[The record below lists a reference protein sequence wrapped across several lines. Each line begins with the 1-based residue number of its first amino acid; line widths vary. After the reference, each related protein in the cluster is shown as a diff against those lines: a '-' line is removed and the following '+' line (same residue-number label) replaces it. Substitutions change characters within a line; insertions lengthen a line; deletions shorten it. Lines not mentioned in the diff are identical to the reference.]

1 MSSKPIWAAVTFTP
15 KLPPMLRIDCLEV
28 FYDEVQALKSVSLEV
43 NKGEIVTLIGAN
55 GAGKTTTL
63 KTISGLIKPAAGQ
76 IYFEGKSITGLQP
89 NAIVRRGIAHVPE
102 GRRIF
107 PQLTVEEN
115 LTVGAHLVADLRKIR
130 MTMAQVHEL
139 FPLLKERRNQL
150 GHTLSGGEQQM
161 LALGRAMMSQPR
173 LLILDE
179 PSLGLAPLIIV
190 EVARAILQFGKLGI
204 PILLVEQNAHLA
216 LALASRAYVM
226 ETGSITLSGTAA
238 ELRNNP
244 NVVVSYLSG
253 PRENEK
259 VLEPKQPRTVVGKQ
273 VG

>member
-1 MSSKPIWAAVTFTP
+1 
-15 KLPPMLRIDCLEV
+15 MLRIDSLDV
-28 FYDEVQALKSVSLEV
+28 FYDEVQALKGVNLEV
-43 NKGEIVTLIGAN
+43 NKGEIVTLIGVN

-63 KTISGLIKPAAGQ
+63 KTISGLIKPDAGQ
-76 IYFEGKSITGLQP
+76 IYFEGKSITALRP
-89 NAIVRRGIAHVPE
+89 DEIVRRGIAHVPE
-102 GRRIF
+102 ARRIF

-115 LTVGAHLVADLRKIR
+115 LTVGAHLVADRRRIR
-130 MTMAQVHEL
+130 IIMAQVHEL

-179 PSLGLAPLIIV
+179 PSLGLAPLIILD
-190 EVARAILQFGKLGI
+190 VARSILQFGKLGV

-253 PRENEK
+253 PRENEGS
-259 VLEPKQPRTVVGKQ
+259 LQPKQSRSINGTPK
-273 VG
+273 

>member
-1 MSSKPIWAAVTFTP
+1 
-15 KLPPMLRIDCLEV
+15 MLEIDGLEV
-28 FYDEVQALKSVSLEV
+28 FYAEVQALKGVSLEV
-43 NKGEIVTLIGAN
+43 NKSEIVTLIGAN

-63 KTISGLIKPAAGQ
+63 KAISGLVKPAAGQ
-76 IYFEGKSITGLQP
+76 IRFEGKSIVGLTP
-89 NAIVRRGIAHVPE
+89 DTIVDRGIAHVPE

-115 LTVGAHLVADLRKIR
+115 LKVGAHLIADSRKIR
-130 MTMAQVHEL
+130 IIMAQVHEL

-179 PSLGLAPLIIV
+179 PSLGLAPLIIL
-190 EVARAILQFGKLGI
+190 EVARSIMLFRKTGVT
-204 PILLVEQNAHLA
+204 ILLVEQNARLA

-226 ETGSITLSGTAA
+226 ETGSITLSGMA
-238 ELRNNP
+238 ENLRNNP
-244 NVVVSYLSG
+244 EVVVSYLSG
-253 PRENEK
+253 PRESGK
-259 VLEPKQPRTVVGKQ
+259 VQTETAEIDRQQGR
-273 VG
+273 